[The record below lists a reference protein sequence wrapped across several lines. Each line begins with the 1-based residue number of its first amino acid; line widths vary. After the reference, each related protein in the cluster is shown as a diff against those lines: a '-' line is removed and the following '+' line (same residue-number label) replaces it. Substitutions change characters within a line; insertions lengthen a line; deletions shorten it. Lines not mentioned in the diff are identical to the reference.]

1 MKDQYATL
9 ALKRESE
16 HRMNV
21 LMPFRTKKKAMMMAR
36 KATRYLD
43 GLGNCT
49 IIMIVRID
57 GQWFADVPEHIA
69 RADKYQGIFDLLTE
83 VR

>member
-1 MKDQYATL
+1 MATITQT
-9 ALKRESE
+9 
-16 HRMNV
+16 V
-21 LMPFRTKKKAMMMAR
+21 LMPFRTKKRAMFMAR

-43 GLGNCT
+43 TRGNCT

-57 GQWFADVPEHIA
+57 GKWFAEVPEHVA

-83 VR
+83 AR